1 MVTGK
6 PQRREH
12 LATLFWPKVAIEQAR
27 KNLRYLLPELR
38 HGLDDYLLITA
49 QSIEFNRQQPYW
61 LDVALLC
68 EALAVEKGLSNA
80 TKVQAALDLY
90 QGEFLAGFTVR
101 NAPAFEIW
109 VMHQREEL
117 QALVM
122 YSSYQ
127 LALYYKQAGDY
138 GAGLETTHRILQ
150 WEPWHEHA
158 VSTLLSHYAYHTAFC
173 GRLPAALAA
182 AQEAQRLAMTIDDG
196 PAQMMA
202 YFSLSLIATAQGALS
217 VAQARTAVGI
227 AYCAAESPPYF
238 TTMLLGDLGY
248 ALANASMLTEAMTTY
263 EEALRLAEEF
273 DLRLLK
279 AILYYRISQMYMY
292 LGDWASISDFVQQA
306 STIYQALHYT
316 PGKLQT
322 LLAFA
327 IYAHAVGDYEQV
339 IHWSAQIIA
348 QCALFQ
354 IHNKIELAAFI
365 YQGKAQM
372 YLGEIQPAHE
382 NLLFAVGQSEQNGNL
397 AYQAWTKLALG
408 ELLLGQGAWQKAQV
422 LGEAALAVTALP
434 QAATYRM
441 AAQTLLALIAW
452 RRQEWQSATAYLE
465 EIYTTL
471 AMAQFTTQHEIPWIC
486 LHCHELWGANGDER
500 AQEIIALGYRWLQS
514 QAAKIS
520 DKDIRQA
527 FLHNVPEHRK
537 LLIFAM
543 PSALHNVSAAV
554 AKSSG

>member
-1 MVTGK
+1 MATGQRTAALQQYTHCRQILADELGAEPEAATTALYEQIRHIRQAWQWMVAERQVLLLDRSLL
-6 PQRREH
+6 P
-12 LATLFWPKVAIEQAR
+12 LTLFYIYNGSFQEMATVC
-27 KNLRYLLPELR
+27 EL
-38 HGLDDYLLITA
+38 
-49 QSIEFNRQQPYW
+49 
-61 LDVALLC
+61 
-68 EALAVEKGLSNA
+68 ALAALRP
-80 TKVQAALDLY
+80 TLQQASAR
-90 QGEFLAGFTVR
+90 AIV
-101 NAPAFEIW
+101 
-109 VMHQREEL
+109 
-117 QALVM
+117 
-122 YSSYQ
+122 
-127 LALYYKQAGDY
+127 
-138 GAGLETTHRILQ
+138 
-150 WEPWHEHA
+150 HA

-217 VAQARTAVGI
+217 VAQARTALGI

-248 ALANASMLTEAMTTY
+248 ALANAGMLTEAMTTY
-263 EEALRLAEEF
+263 EEALRLVEEF

-279 AILYYRISQMYMY
+279 AILYYRISQMYMH
-292 LGDWASISDFVQQA
+292 LGDWASVSDFAQQA

-327 IYAHAVGDYEQV
+327 SYAHAVGDYEQV

-372 YLGEIQPAHE
+372 YLGGIQPAHE
-382 NLLFAVGQSEQNGNL
+382 NLLFAVEQSEQIGNL

-408 ELLLGQGAWQKAQV
+408 ELLLGQGAWHKAQV

-441 AAQTLLALIAW
+441 AAQTLLALIAR

-471 AMAQFTTQHEIPWIC
+471 TMAQFTTQHEIPWIC
-486 LHCHELWGANGDER
+486 LHCHELWCANGDER